1 MMINLGTNLTQTQQ
15 GGFATL
21 TALRAVGLVG
31 LSFVRDGDTSIQ
43 S

>member
-1 MMINLGTNLTQTQQ
+1 MMVNLGPHLTQTQQ

-21 TALRAVGLVG
+21 TVLLAVGLVG
-31 LSFVRDGDTSIQ
+31 LSFVRGGGKSME